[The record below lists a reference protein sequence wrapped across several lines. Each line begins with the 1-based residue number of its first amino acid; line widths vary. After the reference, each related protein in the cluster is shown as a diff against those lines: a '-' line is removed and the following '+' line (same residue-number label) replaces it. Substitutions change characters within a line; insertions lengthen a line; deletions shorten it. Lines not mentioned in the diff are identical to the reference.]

1 MKIHCISCGH
11 QLDLDD
17 QTYEHYDGLVR
28 CWVCK
33 SMMKV
38 HIVDSSVESLT
49 FPDTATSSREAKSI
63 PPSSPPVLHRH
74 EVAKPQPI
82 PQSQGVAS

>member
-17 QTYEHYDGLVR
+17 QTYAHYDGLVR

-49 FPDTATSSREAKSI
+49 LADTATSSREAEPI
-63 PPSSPPVLHRH
+63 PPCSPHLLHRP

-82 PQSQGVAS
+82 ARSQGVAS